1 VRNSFLLPSCFAFIA
16 MLSKAKKARIISRV
30 RLVSAMILIAL
41 EFTDLFWFLTAYS
54 EPNQHVRQ
62 VRRLAISPYAI
73 QFATYAIAA
82 FVIMLD
88 FGTFKRLLAKPVVR
102 WVLVTLALYTWGM
115 IVRTFDY
122 PGGIPDYIFLR
133 VFGLQIH
140 FLVALLAFVVIFD
153 DAEIVWSAKKA
164 VAIATMVGVGLN
176 LYEVFYPETFS
187 VVSGRAAGFYGN
199 SNESGMALVIGLLI
213 SLPAVQRRW
222 REAFIMVTFAG
233 VAVTFSREA
242 VLAILVVVVAAA
254 MARALSPKRL
264 LMTAGLCALLFA
276 TFGVAQM
283 MRQNKV
289 LNSDTLSRATMS
301 TKDASIRD
309 RLRVAQRALAV
320 FEANPLLGEGFGT
333 GAYWNDEQTH
343 NLYLSLLADYGII
356 GLLVI
361 PALVWS
367 VRRRSWDSYAFAV
380 VFLLWCFFDHGI
392 FSYSFALISLAIQAD
407 EGQGVSGLSWDVRH
421 VDDLVYEAS

>member
-1 VRNSFLLPSCFAFIA
+1 
-16 MLSKAKKARIISRV
+16 
-30 RLVSAMILIAL
+30 
-41 EFTDLFWFLTAYS
+41 
-54 EPNQHVRQ
+54 
-62 VRRLAISPYAI
+62 
-73 QFATYAIAA
+73 
-82 FVIMLD
+82 
-88 FGTFKRLLAKPVVR
+88 
-102 WVLVTLALYTWGM
+102 
-115 IVRTFDY
+115 
-122 PGGIPDYIFLR
+122 
-133 VFGLQIH
+133 
-140 FLVALLAFVVIFD
+140 
-153 DAEIVWSAKKA
+153 
-164 VAIATMVGVGLN
+164 
-176 LYEVFYPETFS
+176 
-187 VVSGRAAGFYGN
+187 
-199 SNESGMALVIGLLI
+199 
-213 SLPAVQRRW
+213 
-222 REAFIMVTFAG
+222 MVTFAG

-289 LNSDTLSRATMS
+289 LNSDTLSRATLG
-301 TKDASIRD
+301 TRDASIRD

-320 FEANPLLGEGFGT
+320 FEAHPLLGEGFGT

>member
-1 VRNSFLLPSCFAFIA
+1 
-16 MLSKAKKARIISRV
+16 MLSRAKKARIISRI
-30 RLVSAMILIAL
+30 RLLSAVALIAL

-54 EPNQHVRQ
+54 EPGQNVRQ
-62 VRRLAISPYAI
+62 VRRLAMSPYAI
-73 QFATYAIAA
+73 QFLTYAIAS

-88 FGTFKRLLAKPVVR
+88 FGAFKRLLGKPISR
-102 WVLVTLALYTWGM
+102 WVLATLALSTWGM
-115 IVRTFDY
+115 IVRTFDS
-122 PGGIPDYIFLR
+122 PAGLTDYLFMR
-133 VFGLQIH
+133 TFALQVH
-140 FLVALLAFVVIFD
+140 LLVTLLAFVVIFD
-153 DAEIVWSAKKA
+153 DAEIVWSTKKA
-164 VAIATMVGVGLN
+164 IAIATLVGVSLN
-176 LYEVFYPETFS
+176 LYEVVFPGTFS
-187 VVSGRAAGFYGN
+187 TVIGRAAGLYGD
-199 SNESGMALVIGLLI
+199 SNGSGMALVFGLLI
-213 SLPAVQRRW
+213 SLPAVERRW

-233 VAVTFSREA
+233 VAATFSREA
-242 VLAILVVVVAAA
+242 VFAILVVVVAAA

-264 LMTAGLCALLFA
+264 LITVGLSALLFA

-289 LNSDTLSRATMS
+289 LNSDTLSRATLG
-301 TKDASIRD
+301 TRDASIRD